1 MAEGVTRLI
10 QGGVTSAQGFVAA
23 GVHCGIKAQK
33 KDLALV
39 VSRVP
44 AAAAGVFTTNKV
56 KAAPVL
62 LDMER
67 VRSGQGQAVLLNSGN
82 ANACTGEQG
91 MRDAREMA
99 RLAGEHLQMVED
111 LVYICST
118 GPIGVPLPMDAVRRG
133 IPEAVRHLGADGTA
147 AAEAILTTDTVSK
160 TGAVQVTVGSQ
171 LVTVGG
177 MSKGAGMIHPQ
188 MATTLSVLTTDAAVA
203 PAVLNSVLRRAADAS
218 FNRITVDGDRSTND
232 TILIFANGE
241 AGAPEIT
248 GPGEALDAFQAALD
262 VLTDGLAR
270 AVARDGVLSL
280 PLAAGVSVEVGAGID
295 ALVEHVGSE
304 AYVFRGSG
312 SARLSIRECASGHSQ
327 RNYSNFQPEHE
338 FLEVGISYGLP
349 RMARKSNGSTPVEGR
364 ASRPSGRRGRSPLHD
379 PYSTGRSIIIACGF
393 LTSTPFGTAVAG
405 ADPRLIG
412 RAGS

>member
-67 VRSGQGQAVLLNSGN
+67 VRSGQGQAILLNSGN

-99 RLAGEHLQMVED
+99 RIAAEHLQLVED
-111 LVYICST
+111 IVYICST
-118 GPIGVPLPMDAVRRG
+118 GPIGVPLPMDAIRRG
-133 IPEAVRHLGADGTA
+133 VPDAVRHLGADGTA

-160 TGAVQVTVGSQ
+160 TSAVQVKVGSQ
-171 LVTVGG
+171 VVTVGG

-203 PAVLNSVLRRAADAS
+203 PAVLNSVLRRAADGS

-248 GPGEALDAFQAALD
+248 GPGEALDAFQAALNI
-262 VLTDGLAR
+262 LTGGLAR
-270 AVARDGVLSL
+270 AIARDG
-280 PLAAGVSVEVGAGID
+280 EGATK
-295 ALVEHVGSE
+295 LVE
-304 AYVFRGSG
+304 
-312 SARLSIRECASGHSQ
+312 I
-327 RNYSNFQPEHE
+327 
-338 FLEVGISYGLP
+338 
-349 RMARKSNGSTPVEGR
+349 T
-364 ASRPSGRRGRSPLHD
+364 
-379 PYSTGRSIIIACGF
+379 
-393 LTSTPFGTAVAG
+393 VAG
-405 ADPRLIG
+405 AQTEEDAERAARSVANSLLVKTSIHGAMANWGRIMAAVGYSGVDVEPDRIAVKIGPVVVAERGAGVGGPERLEEAGEHLAGENVQVTVDLGVG
-412 RAGS
+412 RGEATIWTCDLSEEYVKENAGELS